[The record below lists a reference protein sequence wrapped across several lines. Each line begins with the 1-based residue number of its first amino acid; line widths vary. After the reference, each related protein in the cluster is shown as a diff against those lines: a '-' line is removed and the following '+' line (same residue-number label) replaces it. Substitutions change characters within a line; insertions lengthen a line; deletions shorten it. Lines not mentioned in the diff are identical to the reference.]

1 MHKKHELKIKF
12 VDKHTLKSKCT
23 SHRHHGFIF
32 IYIYFFEKQNAWNL
46 KVGTPAYIFVFYS
59 AQLL

>member
-32 IYIYFFEKQNAWNL
+32 IFIYFYLF
-46 KVGTPAYIFVFYS
+46 F
-59 AQLL
+59 